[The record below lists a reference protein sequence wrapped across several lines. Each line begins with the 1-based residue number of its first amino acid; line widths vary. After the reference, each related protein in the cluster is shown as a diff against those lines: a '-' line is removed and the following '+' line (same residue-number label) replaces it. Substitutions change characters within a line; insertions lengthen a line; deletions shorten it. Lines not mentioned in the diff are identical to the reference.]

1 MNRRMRYA
9 LLKCYAKIDGNCC
22 RTHFKIVIVFW
33 EQKRTTVKP
42 LSLAVA
48 RGGLEPPTL

>member
-9 LLKCYAKIDGNCC
+9 LLKCYAKIDGSYC

-33 EQKRTTVKP
+33 EQKKDNSKTIVPCSSERR
-42 LSLAVA
+42 A
-48 RGGLEPPTL
+48 